1 MLVAVLG
8 STESWYVK
16 DLRRAAQDR
25 HEIAAVPFRGLSA
38 RVVDSSPR
46 IFAGDFDLH
55 GADAVLVRTMPVG
68 SLEQVVFRM
77 DALAGLE
84 AAGVPVIN
92 PPRAIETAVDKY
104 LTTVRL
110 AAADLATPRTVVCQ
124 SADDAV
130 AAMDRLGGGVVLKPI
145 FGSEGRGIA
154 HFSDPA
160 LLERAAS
167 LLVPLGAVLYV
178 QEFLPH
184 AGYDLRALVIGS
196 RVIGMRRSN
205 PDDWRTNVSRG
216 AKAEP
221 CELSANQCELALR
234 AAAAVGAPFAGVD
247 LLPANNGITYVLE
260 VNAVPGW
267 QALSRAC
274 QVDVARLV
282 LEFLESR
289 VG

>member
-25 HEIAAVPFRGLSA
+25 HEITPVPFRGLSS
-38 RVVDSSPR
+38 RVLDGKLRV
-46 IFAGDFDLH
+46 FAGDLNLH
-55 GADAVLVRTMPVG
+55 RADAVLVRTMPAG

-84 AAGVPVIN
+84 AAGIPVIN
-92 PPRAIETAVDKY
+92 PPKAIETAVDKY

-110 AAADLATPRTVVCQ
+110 AAAGIATPRTIVCQ
-124 SADDAV
+124 TADDAV
-130 AAMDRLGGGVVLKPI
+130 AAMEMLASEVVLKPI

-154 HFSDPA
+154 RFSDPA

-184 AGYDLRALVIGS
+184 AGFDLRALVIGS

-205 PDDWRTNVSRG
+205 PKDWRTNVSRG
-216 AKAEP
+216 AKGEP
-221 CELSANQCELALR
+221 CELTAEQCDLALR
-234 AAAAVGAPFAGVD
+234 AAAAVGAPLAGVD
-247 LLPANNGITYVLE
+247 LLPANSGVTYVLE

-274 QVDVARLV
+274 QIDVASLV
-282 LEFLESR
+282 LQFLESR
-289 VG
+289 VS